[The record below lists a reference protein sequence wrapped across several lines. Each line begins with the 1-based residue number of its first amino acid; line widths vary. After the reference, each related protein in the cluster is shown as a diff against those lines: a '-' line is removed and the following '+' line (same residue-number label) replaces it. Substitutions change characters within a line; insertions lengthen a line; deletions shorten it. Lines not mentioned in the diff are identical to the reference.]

1 MAVVE
6 FEVEEHIARLTIN
19 RPKARNAMSPEVMV
33 RLHDAWQEVRD
44 SAAIR
49 VAILTGTGDKAFCSG
64 ADLALTAPLV
74 TGARQVEDE
83 WDERL
88 LQILGSDEG
97 LFLIN
102 RDTVKPVIAA
112 INGHAIA
119 GGMELVFGCDIRVTV
134 PDAKFGLQEV
144 KWGLFPAGASTVRLP
159 RQIPHAIAMEL
170 LLTGDL
176 ITAQRAHALGFVNHV
191 VDASELIPTA
201 LDIARKI
208 ADNGPLAVS
217 AIRRSAR
224 DCVGQTEAQA
234 LETEAALAKSVIDS
248 QDAIEGPKAFMEK
261 RKPVFRGRLNLRF
274 FSVC

>member
-49 VAILTGTGDKAFCSG
+49 VAILTATGDKAFCSG

-88 LQILGSDEG
+88 LQILASDDG

-191 VDASELIPTA
+191 VDASALMPTA
-201 LDIARKI
+201 LGIARKI

-234 LETEAALAKSVIDS
+234 LDTEAALAKSVIDS
-248 QDAIEGPKAFMEK
+248 QDAIEGPRAFMEK
-261 RKPVFRGRLNLRF
+261 RKPVFRGR
-274 FSVC
+274 

>member
-6 FEVEEHIARLTIN
+6 FEVEDHIARLTIN

-44 SAAIR
+44 SEAIR
-49 VAILTGTGDKAFCSG
+49 VAVLTGTGDKAFCSG

-159 RQIPHAIAMEL
+159 RQIPHAVAMEL

-176 ITAQRAHALGFVNHV
+176 ITAQKAHALGFVNHV
-191 VDASELIPTA
+191 VDASELLPAA
-201 LDIARKI
+201 LTIARKI
-208 ADNGPLAVS
+208 ADNGPLAVR

-224 DCVGQTEAQA
+224 DCAGQTETQA
-234 LETEAALAKSVIDS
+234 LETEAELAKSVVDS
-248 QDAIEGPKAFMEK
+248 EDAREGPRAFMEK
-261 RKPVFRGRLNLRF
+261 RKPVFRGR
-274 FSVC
+274 

>member
-44 SAAIR
+44 SEAIR
-49 VAILTGTGDKAFCSG
+49 VAILTATGDKAFCSG

-74 TGARQVEDE
+74 TGARQVENE

-97 LFLIN
+97 LFLIS

-191 VDASELIPTA
+191 VDASELMPTA
-201 LDIARKI
+201 LGIARKI

-224 DCVGQTEAQA
+224 ECVGKTEAQA
-234 LETEAALAKSVIDS
+234 LDTEAALAKSVIDS
-248 QDAIEGPKAFMEK
+248 QDAIEGPRAFMEK
-261 RKPVFRGRLNLRF
+261 RKPVFRGR
-274 FSVC
+274 

>member
-1 MAVVE
+1 MSVVE
-6 FEVEEHIARLTIN
+6 FVVEDHVARLTIN

-33 RLHDAWQEVRD
+33 RLHDAWQEVHD
-44 SAAIR
+44 SDAIR
-49 VAILTGTGDKAFCSG
+49 VAVLTGTGDKAFCSG

-88 LQILGSDEG
+88 LQILGSAEG

-102 RDTVKPVIAA
+102 RDTIKPVIAA

-119 GGMELVFGCDIRVTV
+119 GGMELVFGCDIRVAV

-191 VDASELIPTA
+191 VDAGELLPTA
-201 LDIARKI
+201 LAIARKI
-208 ADNGPLAVS
+208 ADNGPLAVR
-217 AIRRSAR
+217 AIRRSTRECA
-224 DCVGQTEAQA
+224 GQTEKQA
-234 LETEAALAKSVIDS
+234 LETEAELAKCVVDS
-248 QDAIEGPKAFMEK
+248 EDAREGPRAFMEK
-261 RKPVFRGRLNLRF
+261 RKPVFRGQ
-274 FSVC
+274 

>member
-6 FEVEEHIARLTIN
+6 FEVKDHVARLTIN

-44 SAAIR
+44 SDAIR
-49 VAILTGTGDKAFCSG
+49 VAVLTGTGDKAFCSG

-74 TGARQVEDE
+74 TGARKIEDE

-159 RQIPHAIAMEL
+159 RQIPQAIAMEL

-191 VDASELIPTA
+191 VDASDLLLAA
-201 LDIARKI
+201 LTIARKI
-208 ADNGPLAVS
+208 ADNGPLAVR
-217 AIRRSAR
+217 AIRHSAR
-224 DCVGQTEAQA
+224 DCAGQTEVRA
-234 LETEAALAKSVIDS
+234 LEIEAELAKSVVAS
-248 QDAIEGPKAFMEK
+248 EDAREGPRAFIEK
-261 RKPVFRGRLNLRF
+261 RKPVFRGR
-274 FSVC
+274 